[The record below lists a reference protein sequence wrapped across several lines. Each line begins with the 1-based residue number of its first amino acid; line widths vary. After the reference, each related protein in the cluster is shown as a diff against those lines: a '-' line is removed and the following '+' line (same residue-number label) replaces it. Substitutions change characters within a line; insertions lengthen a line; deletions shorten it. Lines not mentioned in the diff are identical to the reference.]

1 MADSFPRKSFDC
13 VQWTRNVR
21 NRMYEETKHMSPEE
35 RVEWYRSRRPTN
47 PGLARM
53 WDNAKPPPGSPR
65 GKDHRTQRED
75 VHQGPRLLIEV
86 VHYGAAGRY
95 IANSM
100 DGCIHTQADSLDEIR
115 ANVKQEVD
123 RHLEAT
129 APTPRPKYI
138 CMRFLRDEVIPV

>member
-1 MADSFPRKSFDC
+1 MNDRFPRKSFDC

-21 NRMYEETKHMSPEE
+21 NRMYEETKHMTPEE
-35 RVEWYRSRRPTN
+35 RVEWRRSKRPTD
-47 PGLARM
+47 PFLARM
-53 WDNAKPPPGSPR
+53 WDNAEGR
-65 GKDHRTQRED
+65 REGRENDDGAQQAD
-75 VHQGPRLLIEV
+75 VFEGPRLLIEV
-86 VHYGAAGRY
+86 VHYEAAGRY
-95 IANSM
+95 IANSW
-100 DGCIHTQADSLDEIR
+100 DGCIHAQADSLDEIR